1 MEDLNYSLIR
11 RVVSA
16 TIRDPKE
23 PRRMMDDEV
32 VVLVVVWWPG
42 KSCLGAYRV
51 MRAK

>member
-1 MEDLNYSLIR
+1 
-11 RVVSA
+11 
-16 TIRDPKE
+16 
-23 PRRMMDDEV
+23 MMDDEV